1 MLWLW
6 TIHSSGERADCRM
19 SFCNFA
25 SGTESLEHRQLDL
38 SARFLWCVSVCGLK
52 AEIADRMETN
62 RARARVR
69 VVVECRVTKTQP
81 RRVDKLLFSSWSKP
95 PTLFTYRQRSLS
107 SVRRVVSRR
116 ALFGF
121 SHLIPSVRLTLDHP
135 HCLSLGGSSLA
146 PFTIPLYFP
155 LFLILSSSLFPFSS
169 YYDISQCFNFKRL

>member
-1 MLWLW
+1 MIRYWSSCPMLWLW
-6 TIHSSGERADCRM
+6 IIHSSGERADCRM

-25 SGTESLEHRQLDL
+25 SGTESLKHRGRTDSWIYLRGFYGPIL
-38 SARFLWCVSVCGLK
+38 CVSVCGLR

-95 PTLFTYRQRSLS
+95 PTLFAYRQRSLS

-121 SHLIPSVRLTLDHP
+121 CHLIPSVRLTLDHP

-146 PFTIPLYFP
+146 PFTIPLYF
-155 LFLILSSSLFPFSS
+155 FFS
-169 YYDISQCFNFKRL
+169 F